1 MVDLIGSLVLVL
13 VKRILL
19 FLCLVTLGAPVSK
32 EKIVSC
38 QWRGLQFI
46 QGVPMS
52 HPPPANTY
60 TLIPIHEN
68 THYQPHKMK
77 ALIYITVKIVLVF
90 CEFRTLI

>member
-32 EKIVSC
+32 DKIVGC

-46 QGVPMS
+46 QGVSMS
-52 HPPPANTY
+52 HPAPAHTY
-60 TLIPIHEN
+60 TVIPIHEN
-68 THYQPHKMK
+68 THYQPH
-77 ALIYITVKIVLVF
+77 
-90 CEFRTLI
+90 